1 MRLQAPPRSPSL
13 ASSLPMAREQEFDTD
28 TCGVTLED
36 SNHLRDDLRWP
47 HRSRWVD
54 RKDSIRKRM
63 VLPHETRGAL
73 ETAGFEDTSLNGG
86 TV

>member
-1 MRLQAPPRSPSL
+1 MGTSEIVVVSIIALGGSIEGIEYESTRHYHMRLQAPPRSPSL

-47 HRSRWVD
+47 HRS
-54 RKDSIRKRM
+54 
-63 VLPHETRGAL
+63 H
-73 ETAGFEDTSLNGG
+73 
-86 TV
+86 